1 MLLSLRV
8 DCFYTASEPVISG
21 SVAFVKKIIIIMCET
36 SMLKKAKYKLSNV
49 TYILGR
55 YLAKVSDA
63 EFD

>member
-1 MLLSLRV
+1 MLISLRV

-21 SVAFVKKIIIIMCET
+21 SVAIVKKKKKTCET

-63 EFD
+63 EFY